1 MGRRRGRSRCGLKIE
16 SRGTHDL
23 VYPRNH
29 VRGNENKSVVT
40 GQPCV
45 IFSRRNDR
53 PPPPPSAP
61 PSSISLIRGNS
72 IRPSGLYGL
81 EGRGRVWKEIRW
93 RAVEF
98 IRVIGKG
105 GRRRKGRMMRL
116 LGRRR
121 NDDVLDSDATS
132 PPYLT
137 RQFLFES
144 YFPTLAFEYSSCNS
158 AGSGVK

>member
-53 PPPPPSAP
+53 PPPPSAP

-72 IRPSGLYGL
+72 IRPSRLYGL
-81 EGRGRVWKEIRW
+81 EEEGRGLEGNTMASGRIYSCHWKRGSKEEGEDD
-93 RAVEF
+93 AF
-98 IRVIGKG
+98 IGTE
-105 GRRRKGRMMRL
+105 
-116 LGRRR
+116 
-121 NDDVLDSDATS
+121 A
-132 PPYLT
+132 
-137 RQFLFES
+137 
-144 YFPTLAFEYSSCNS
+144 
-158 AGSGVK
+158 